1 MNERASEDGI
11 DERIA
16 AHFASIGQDEVRAAE
31 IYAEDA
37 VLEYIQSGERISG
50 KANIIASRRAY
61 PGRPASFELH
71 RVVGDDAT
79 RVAELTL
86 RFGGEDPH
94 PMVAVLDLRDGLVVS
109 ERLYIAE
116 PWDAPE
122 YRARWV
128 DPPGSVRPAP
138 ARSALRGS
146 SPDPR

>member
-16 AHFASIGQDEVRAAE
+16 EHFAAIGQDEVRAAE
-31 IYAEDA
+31 IYAENA
-37 VLEYIQSGERISG
+37 VLEYVQSGERISG

-138 ARSALRGS
+138 AQSALRGS
-146 SPDPR
+146 SPDPH

>member
-1 MNERASEDGI
+1 MNERGREDRI
-11 DERIA
+11 DERIGE
-16 AHFASIGQDEVRAAE
+16 HFAAIGRDEVRAAE

-61 PGRPASFELH
+61 PGRQASFELH

-86 RFGGEDPH
+86 RFEGEDPH
-94 PMVAVLDLRDGLVVS
+94 PMIAVLDLRNGLVVS

-116 PWDAPE
+116 PWEAPE
-122 YRARWV
+122 YRAPWV
-128 DPPGSVRPAP
+128 DPPGSITSAQARPA
-138 ARSALRGS
+138 RRGS
-146 SPDPR
+146 SPAPR